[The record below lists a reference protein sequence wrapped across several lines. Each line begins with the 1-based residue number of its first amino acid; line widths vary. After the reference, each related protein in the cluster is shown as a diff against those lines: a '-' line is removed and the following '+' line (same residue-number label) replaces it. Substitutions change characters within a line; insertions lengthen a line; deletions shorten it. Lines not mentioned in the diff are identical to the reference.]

1 MHKRAEKWPWVTWAG
16 NKRFWPTWTARSKWG
31 KEPVEKAQ
39 LIERSLRYAAG
50 SSRKLTLGLRRYF
63 QVLNSEK
70 KVSGSPVVFCRC
82 SQGFLAL
89 LLLFSIHV
97 RTPNIQQAPERTQ
110 PLLKSLREKRRK
122 ITSPL
127 QVQQLGN
134 FMWFWCFSCVGGE
147 QFHSHRA
154 SHACRSVWPLA
165 ELCFQWKQLM
175 WSVICESGASPR
187 PGSAALFGL
196 VLSVLEATHPRRMQ
210 ESRFHLVTAGFCKKI
225 SKELGKGLE

>member
-1 MHKRAEKWPWVTWAG
+1 MMQPWKKQQEVKVMDLAQKNDGRRRYNGLLYPVANSPRQRGREGKYCVRKGTELMHKRAEKWPWVTSAG

-50 SSRKLTLGLRRYF
+50 TSRKLTLGLRRYF
-63 QVLNSEK
+63 QVLNSEY

-110 PLLKSLREKRRK
+110 PLLKSLTEKRRK
-122 ITSPL
+122 ITSVCTQSITGPT
-127 QVQQLGN
+127 
-134 FMWFWCFSCVGGE
+134 VGE
-147 QFHSHRA
+147 FH
-154 SHACRSVWPLA
+154 V
-165 ELCFQWKQLM
+165 
-175 WSVICESGASPR
+175 V
-187 PGSAALFGL
+187 L
-196 VLSVLEATHPRRMQ
+196 VLFLRWRGAVS
-210 ESRFHLVTAGFCKKI
+210 
-225 SKELGKGLE
+225 